1 MRVGVYAY
9 PCVYIRTSK
18 NLEDALVQSELL
30 HVAEKGE
37 RGGGERGRGR
47 MRGREKGGGREKEGE
62 GAREGTWEL
71 GLHTRR

>member
-1 MRVGVYAY
+1 MYACMRIL
-9 PCVYIRTSK
+9 VYIFVHRK
-18 NLEDALVQSELL
+18 FWKDALVQSELL
-30 HVAEKGE
+30 YFAEKGKW
-37 RGGGERGRGR
+37 GGGERGRGR